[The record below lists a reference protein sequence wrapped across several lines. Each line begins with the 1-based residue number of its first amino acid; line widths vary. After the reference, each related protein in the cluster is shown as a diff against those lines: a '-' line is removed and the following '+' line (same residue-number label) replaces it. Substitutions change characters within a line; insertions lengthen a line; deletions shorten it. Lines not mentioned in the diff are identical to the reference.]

1 MLLELFLMGKRLGKQ
16 KMDYVILTDSG
27 LDVPAAIR
35 HELGIEVY
43 RIPIFVDEKEFDY
56 NVEIDD
62 GFEEFYKKLKA
73 GSLTKTAALN
83 PFDYR
88 EILEPFLKEGK
99 DVIYVGFS
107 SNISGSLGYFK
118 TAVNDLLSDYPERKI
133 ILCDTLSLSFGGGKL
148 VQQAA
153 KMLADGKS
161 GEEIQKYVE
170 EERFKTALMFTPET
184 LTYLKRGG
192 RLSGAKAAI
201 GNFLNLK
208 PILYVNNDGVL
219 DKACQVQGRKKSL
232 QTMCEIAARCG
243 DDIENQEV
251 VVLHS
256 LCEEDAKLFAEMVK
270 KSLNPK
276 EVKIYSIG
284 PVIGAHCGPGTIGFC
299 FRAKTRDL
307 K

>member
-1 MLLELFLMGKRLGKQ
+1 MK
-16 KMDYVILTDSG
+16 YVILTDSG
-27 LDVPAAIR
+27 CDVPAAIR

-43 RIPIFVDEKEFDY
+43 KIPVFVDDNQFDY
-56 NVEIDD
+56 NVEVDD

-73 GSLTKTAALN
+73 GSVTKTAALN
-83 PFDYR
+83 PLDYR
-88 EILEPFLKEGK
+88 EVLEPFLKEGN
-99 DVIYVGFS
+99 DVIYVGYS

-118 TAVNDLLSDYPERKI
+118 TAADELMVDYPDRKI
-133 ILCDTLSLSFGGGKL
+133 ILCDTLSLSFGGGRL

-153 KMLADGKS
+153 KMLKEGKS
-161 GEEIQKYVE
+161 AQEIQKYVE

-201 GNFLNLK
+201 GNLLNLK

-243 DDIENQEV
+243 DDLENQEV

-270 KSLNPK
+270 KQLNPK
-276 EVKIYSIG
+276 EIKIYSIG
-284 PVIGAHCGPGTIGFC
+284 PVIGAHCGPGVIGFC
-299 FRAKTRDL
+299 FRTKTRDL